1 MKTILKQFKNI
12 PFTHSNL
19 VSLFLEY
26 NNPNDKI
33 SQLLKNKE
41 IIKIKKGLYILGN
54 DYEESIS
61 RELIANH
68 IYGPSYISMESA
80 LSYYGLIPE
89 QLYDITSVTTKST
102 KEYIT
107 ERGCFSFIKS
117 PIALYKIG
125 IVSEQVN
132 NHSFLIASKTKAI
145 CDKIIFTK
153 KINIRSQKELVIF
166 LEDDLRID
174 LDELKDLNLR
184 EIDECIEVQRKSK
197 QLILL
202 KKILERG

>member
-202 KKILERG
+202 KKILETG

>member
-174 LDELKDLNLR
+174 LEELNDLDLT

-202 KKILERG
+202 KKILETG

>member
-54 DYEESIS
+54 DYEQSIS

-202 KKILERG
+202 KKILETG